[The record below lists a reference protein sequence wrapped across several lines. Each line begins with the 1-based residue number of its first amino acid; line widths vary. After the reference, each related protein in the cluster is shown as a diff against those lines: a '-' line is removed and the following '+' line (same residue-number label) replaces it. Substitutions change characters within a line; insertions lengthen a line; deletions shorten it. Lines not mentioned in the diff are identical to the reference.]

1 MHQSFARKRHCV
13 YRWLTPALAKVEWMV
28 RPQAA
33 SGSALGQTADSHTAP
48 LTAAVYSGS
57 QRSYSVST
65 PSARQAQAQAKPK
78 PSADRTLC
86 PPWHASHSG
95 VAPSAFGSHS
105 AADTTKRALGNTNHA
120 NQESAVS
127 AIAAPLTFRHA
138 TEPNALRRTVTVQH
152 VRSQLLCRG
161 LCSHGCAKASRAAAS
176 AAHP

>member
-1 MHQSFARKRHCV
+1 MYAHSDCN
-13 YRWLTPALAKVEWMV
+13 TTTI
-28 RPQAA
+28 
-33 SGSALGQTADSHTAP
+33 GQCISADSHTAP

-152 VRSQLLCRG
+152 VRSRLLCRG
-161 LCSHGCAKASRAAAS
+161 LCSHRCAEASRAAAS